1 MKLRLWPPLI
11 TANHRRL
18 SPPSQ
23 LLAEVS
29 KCWCDH
35 QLKMVMVRDSI
46 CMYMDRTYVTQKK
59 EKPVYDLGLQI
70 FREAIWEKEE
80 VRGRLQF
87 ILLDNVLKERNGQL
101 IDRSLMK
108 NVLAMLLEIGQDGS
122 QVYER
127 DFEMQFLQS
136 TKDFYRSER

>member
-1 MKLRLWPPLI
+1 MIKRKRQLVTTQTPPPASPLPFLTLLSLVLLRVQIGGVLYDGVKRSVH
-11 TANHRRL
+11 NHL
-18 SPPSQ
+18 SAVGLRVGQKPDSE

-70 FREAIWEKEE
+70 FRETIWEHPG
-80 VRGRLQF
+80 VRGRLQ
-87 ILLDNVLKERNGQL
+87 VRAG
-101 IDRSLMK
+101 
-108 NVLAMLLEIGQDGS
+108 A
-122 QVYER
+122 
-127 DFEMQFLQS
+127 
-136 TKDFYRSER
+136 KDS

>member
-1 MKLRLWPPLI
+1 
-11 TANHRRL
+11 
-18 SPPSQ
+18 
-23 LLAEVS
+23 
-29 KCWCDH
+29 
-35 QLKMVMVRDSI
+35 MVMVRDSI
-46 CMYMDRTYVTQKK
+46 CMYMDRTYVAQKK

-70 FREAIWEKEE
+70 FRETIWEKEE
-80 VRGRLQF
+80 VRGRLQH

-127 DFEMQFLQS
+127 DFEKQFLQS